1 MMIMWTSKELTMP
14 PIDAQLPQQIE
25 TATFA
30 LG

>member
-1 MMIMWTSKELTMP
+1 MKSKDTSLKTKKP
-14 PIDAQLPQQIE
+14 PLDLKVSSKIE